1 MPSFSSQAL
10 KKPAVFRPKSKQLP
24 DSTRPCIVQSLL
36 NHSSQGNLPE
46 ALSFLDPLVQRGIRL
61 PTSVFVHLLRLCA
74 KAKSLKGGKSVHLHL
89 KLTGF
94 KRPTTIVA
102 NHLIGM
108 YFQCGS
114 DTEARKVFD
123 KMSVRNLYSWN
134 HMLAGYAKLGNV
146 YQARKLFDTMIE
158 KDVISWNTMVLAY
171 AKKGCFNEAIG
182 LYRDFRRQDMGFNEF
197 SFAGLLILCVKLKE
211 LQLAKQVHTQVLVV
225 GFLSNIVLS
234 SSIVDAY
241 AKCGEMECA
250 KRLFD
255 EMPVKDILAWTTMVS
270 GYAKWGDM
278 NLASGLFHQMPEKNP
293 VSWTALISGYAR
305 NSLGHEALD
314 YFTQM
319 MKFRVNPDQ
328 FTFSSCLCACAS
340 IAALKHGKQV
350 HAYLI
355 RTNFRCNT
363 IVVSSL
369 IDMYSKCGMLE
380 AACSV
385 FYLLGNKQDVVL
397 WNTMISALAQHGHGE
412 KAMQMF
418 NDMVESGLNPDRITF
433 IVILSACSHSGLVQ
447 EGLQFFKAMSYD
459 HGILPDQEHYACL
472 IDLLGRAGCFTEL
485 VNELEKM
492 PCKPDDRIWNTLLG
506 VCRIHGN
513 IELGR
518 KVAEHVIELE
528 PRSSAAYVSLAS
540 LYAFLGKWESVEQ
553 VREVMEE
560 RLVRKERAIS
570 WIDIENK
577 VHSFIASDRFHPLK
591 EEIYSLLE
599 QLASHTEE
607 DFSIV

>member
-1 MPSFSSQAL
+1 MPSLSSQAL
-10 KKPAVFRPKSKQLP
+10 KKPTLFRPKSKQRP
-24 DSTRPCIVQSLL
+24 DSTRLCIVQSLL
-36 NHSSQGNLPE
+36 NLSSQGHLPE
-46 ALSFLDPLVQRGIRL
+46 ALSYLDPLAQRGIRL
-61 PTSVFVHLLRLCA
+61 PTSTFVNLLRLCA
-74 KAKSLKGGKSVHLHL
+74 KAKFFKGGRCVHLHL
-89 KLTGF
+89 KHTGF

-108 YFQCGS
+108 YFECGN
-114 DTEARKVFD
+114 DIEARKVFD
-123 KMSVRNLYSWN
+123 KMSLRNLYSWN

-146 YQARKLFDTMIE
+146 RHARNLFDRMTE
-158 KDVISWNTMVLAY
+158 KDVVSWNTMVLAY
-171 AKKGCFNEAIG
+171 AKKGYFNEAIG
-182 LYRDFRRQDMGFNEF
+182 LHRDFRKLDMGFNEF
-197 SFAGLLILCVKLKE
+197 SFAGVLILCVKLKE
-211 LQLAKQVHTQVLVV
+211 LQLTKQVHGQVLVV
-225 GFLSNIVLS
+225 GFLSNVVLS

-241 AKCGEMECA
+241 AKCGEMGCA
-250 KRLFD
+250 RRLFD
-255 EMPVKDILAWTTMVS
+255 EMLVKDILAWTTMVS

-278 NLASGLFHQMPEKNP
+278 NSASELFHQMPEKNP
-293 VSWTALISGYAR
+293 VSWTVLISGYAR

-314 YFTQM
+314 YFTKM
-319 MKFRVNPDQ
+319 MKFRINPDQ
-328 FTFSSCLCACAS
+328 YTFSSCLCACAS
-340 IAALKHGKQV
+340 IAALKHGKQL

-380 AACSV
+380 ASCRI
-385 FYLLGNKQDVVL
+385 FYLMGNKQDVVL

-412 KAMQMF
+412 EAMQMF
-418 NDMVESGLNPDRITF
+418 NGMVESGLKPDRITF

-447 EGLQFFKAMSYD
+447 EGLRFFKAMTYD
-459 HGILPDQEHYACL
+459 HGVLPDQEHYACL

-492 PCKPDDRIWNTLLG
+492 SCKPDDRVWNALLG

-528 PRSSAAYVSLAS
+528 PQSSAAYVSLAS
-540 LYAFLGKWESVEQ
+540 LYAFLGKWESVEK
-553 VREVMEE
+553 VRELMEE
-560 RLVRKERAIS
+560 RFVRKERAIS
-570 WIDIENK
+570 WIDIGNK
-577 VHSFIASDRFHPLK
+577 VHSFIASDRLHPLK

-607 DFSIV
+607 DFSII